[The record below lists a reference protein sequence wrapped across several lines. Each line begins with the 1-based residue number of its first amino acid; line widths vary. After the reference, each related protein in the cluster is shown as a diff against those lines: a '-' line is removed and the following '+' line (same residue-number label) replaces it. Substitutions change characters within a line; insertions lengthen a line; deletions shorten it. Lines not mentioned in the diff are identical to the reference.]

1 MDLARLKKKFQT
13 FDKNLPTEEICR
25 KKFYRW
31 RWPNGFKCPEC
42 GASGKSARY
51 LFSRV
56 DRGGKR
62 ARTAHNDLA
71 VYTPNPNGYFP
82 ESSIGSPKDTCN
94 DPGSRKKRILYQCKE
109 CGRQTSLTA
118 GTIFHRTRVQLG
130 TWLLMI
136 YLMMLKPD
144 NMRMDE
150 TRKTLGLTS
159 RTFWRMKKII
169 ERAMKQDRL
178 VRKIMD
184 IMDPKGKYHQ

>member
-1 MDLARLKKKFQT
+1 MDLARLEKKFQT

-25 KKFYRW
+25 KKLYRW
-31 RWPNGFKCPEC
+31 RWKKGFKCPEC
-42 GASGKSARY
+42 GAFGKSAM
-51 LFSRV
+51 
-56 DRGGKR
+56 
-62 ARTAHNDLA
+62 
-71 VYTPNPNGYFP
+71 YFHR
-82 ESSIGSPKDTCN
+82 N
-94 DPGSRKKRILYQCKE
+94 RNLYQCKE

-118 GTIFHRTRVQLG
+118 GTIFHRTRVQLR